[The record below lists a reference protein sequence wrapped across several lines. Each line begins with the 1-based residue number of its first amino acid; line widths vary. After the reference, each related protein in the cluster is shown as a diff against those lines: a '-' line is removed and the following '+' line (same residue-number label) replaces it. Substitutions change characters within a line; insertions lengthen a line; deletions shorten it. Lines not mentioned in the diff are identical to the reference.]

1 MIRKKPDEKIYAR
14 LFDMF
19 SLNPEECFFVDDTE
33 ENIAAGRRCGMDG
46 FDFSMERFGSW
57 NKNLKEDV
65 MLSHPIP
72 PLYDEHSK
80 ILILGSFP
88 SVKSREQQ
96 FFYGHKQNRFWRVM
110 AQVLGCAVPET
121 VEQKKEML
129 LSHHIAVWDVIAS
142 CEITG
147 SSDASI
153 RDVTPNDLSEILGC
167 ADIRAIYT
175 NGGKAQQLYQK
186 YIFPVTGREA
196 VALPS
201 TSPANAGYSL
211 ERLVEA
217 WRSVRS
223 ASEDVLP

>member
-1 MIRKKPDEKIYAR
+1 M
-14 LFDMF
+14 L
-19 SLNPEECFFVDDTE
+19 VHT
-33 ENIAAGRRCGMDG
+33 IAP
-46 FDFSMERFGSW
+46 
-57 NKNLKEDV
+57 V
-65 MLSHPIP
+65 
-72 PLYDEHSK
+72 YDAHSE

-96 FFYGHKQNRFWRVM
+96 FFYGHKQNRFWKVM
-110 AQVLGCAVPET
+110 AQVLGCKTPESI
-121 VEQKKEML
+121 EEKRAML

-153 RDVTPNDLSEILGC
+153 RDVTPNDLSRILNV

-175 NGGKAQQLYQK
+175 NGGKAYQLYQK
-186 YIFPVTGREA
+186 YLLQTTGREA
-196 VALPS
+196 YLLPS

-217 WRSVRS
+217 WRVSSQNR
-223 ASEDVLP
+223 ER